1 MNSIVMS
8 FDFGMKRI
16 GVAVGQKV
24 TQTASG
30 LGVVQAFDGIPK
42 WDYLDKIV
50 LDWQPERFIVGL
62 PINMDGTEGPRV
74 QATRDWSLD
83 LVRILGIPVAFWDER
98 LSTVAVERMMLKADM
113 TRNKRAAKIDQA
125 AAAYILQGALDNIG
139 MQNS

>member
-62 PINMDGTEGPRV
+62 PINMDGSDSEMSKKAQKFSR
-74 QATRDWSLD
+74 
-83 LVRILGIPVAFWDER
+83 RISSRYNIRSEMFDER
-98 LSTVAVERMMLKADM
+98 LTSFEAREHDGKTHIDAI
-113 TRNKRAAKIDQA
+113 AAKI
-125 AAAYILQGALDNIG
+125 ILESWLRE
-139 MQNS
+139 

>member
-62 PINMDGTEGPRV
+62 PINMDGSNSEMSKKAQKFSR
-74 QATRDWSLD
+74 
-83 LVRILGIPVAFWDER
+83 RISSRYNIRSEMFDDR
-98 LSTVAVERMMLKADM
+98 LTSYEAREHDGKTHIDAI
-113 TRNKRAAKIDQA
+113 AAKI
-125 AAAYILQGALDNIG
+125 ILESWLRE
-139 MQNS
+139 

>member
-16 GVAVGQKV
+16 GVAVGQRV

-62 PINMDGTEGPRV
+62 PINMDGSNSEMSKKAQKFSR
-74 QATRDWSLD
+74 
-83 LVRILGIPVAFWDER
+83 RISSRYNIRSEMFDER
-98 LSTVAVERMMLKADM
+98 LTSFEAREHDGKTHIDAI
-113 TRNKRAAKIDQA
+113 AAKI
-125 AAAYILQGALDNIG
+125 ILESWLRE
-139 MQNS
+139 

>member
-1 MNSIVMS
+1 MYSIVMS

-62 PINMDGTEGPRV
+62 PINMDGSNSEMSKKAQKFSR
-74 QATRDWSLD
+74 
-83 LVRILGIPVAFWDER
+83 RISSRYNIRSEMFDER
-98 LSTVAVERMMLKADM
+98 LTSFEAREHDGKTHIDAI
-113 TRNKRAAKIDQA
+113 AAKI
-125 AAAYILQGALDNIG
+125 ILESWLRE
-139 MQNS
+139 

>member
-24 TQTASG
+24 TQTATG
-30 LGVVQAFDGIPK
+30 LGVVQAFDGIPE

-62 PINMDGTEGPRV
+62 PINMDGSNSEMSKKAQKFSR
-74 QATRDWSLD
+74 
-83 LVRILGIPVAFWDER
+83 RISSRYNIRSEMFDER
-98 LSTVAVERMMLKADM
+98 LTSFEAREHDGKTHIDAI
-113 TRNKRAAKIDQA
+113 AAKI
-125 AAAYILQGALDNIG
+125 ILESWLRE
-139 MQNS
+139 

>member
-30 LGVVQAFDGIPK
+30 LGVVQAFDGIPM

-62 PINMDGTEGPRV
+62 PINMDGSNSEMSKKAQKFSR
-74 QATRDWSLD
+74 
-83 LVRILGIPVAFWDER
+83 RISSRYNIRSEMFDER
-98 LSTVAVERMMLKADM
+98 LTSFEAREHDGKTHIDAI
-113 TRNKRAAKIDQA
+113 AAKI
-125 AAAYILQGALDNIG
+125 ILESWLRE
-139 MQNS
+139 

>member
-62 PINMDGTEGPRV
+62 PINMDGSNSEMSKKAQKFSR
-74 QATRDWSLD
+74 RISSRYN
-83 LVRILGIPVAFWDER
+83 VRSEMFDER
-98 LSTVAVERMMLKADM
+98 LTSFEAREHDGKTHIDAI
-113 TRNKRAAKIDQA
+113 AAKI
-125 AAAYILQGALDNIG
+125 ILESWLRE
-139 MQNS
+139 

>member
-1 MNSIVMS
+1 MTSIVMS

-30 LGVVQAFDGIPK
+30 LAVVQAFDGIPK

-62 PINMDGTEGPRV
+62 PINMDGSNSEMSKKAQKFSRRV
-74 QATRDWSLD
+74 SSRYNIRSEM
-83 LVRILGIPVAFWDER
+83 FDER
-98 LSTVAVERMMLKADM
+98 LTSFEAREHDGKAHSDAI
-113 TRNKRAAKIDQA
+113 AAKI
-125 AAAYILQGALDNIG
+125 ILESWLRE
-139 MQNS
+139 

>member
-62 PINMDGTEGPRV
+62 PINMDGSNSEMSKKAQKFSR
-74 QATRDWSLD
+74 
-83 LVRILGIPVAFWDER
+83 RISSRYNIRSEMFDER
-98 LSTVAVERMMLKADM
+98 LTSFEAREHDEKTHIDAI
-113 TRNKRAAKIDQA
+113 AAKI
-125 AAAYILQGALDNIG
+125 ILESWLRG
-139 MQNS
+139 

>member
-1 MNSIVMS
+1 MG

-16 GVAVGQKV
+16 GIAVGQKV

-62 PINMDGTEGPRV
+62 PINMDGSNSEMSKKAQQYRV
-74 QATRDWSLD
+74 KRFLQKMTIFLPWEKLKR
-83 LVRILGIPVAFWDER
+83 GIYLPPLRR
-98 LSTVAVERMMLKADM
+98 LIKTAPKLPST
-113 TRNKRAAKIDQA
+113 
-125 AAAYILQGALDNIG
+125 
-139 MQNS
+139 

>member
-62 PINMDGTEGPRV
+62 PINMDGSNSEMSKKAQKFSR
-74 QATRDWSLD
+74 
-83 LVRILGIPVAFWDER
+83 RISSRYNIKSEMFDER
-98 LSTVAVERMMLKADM
+98 LTSFEAREHDGKTHIDAI
-113 TRNKRAAKIDQA
+113 AAKI
-125 AAAYILQGALDNIG
+125 ILESWLRE
-139 MQNS
+139 

>member
-62 PINMDGTEGPRV
+62 PINMDGSNSEMSKKAQKFSRRISSRYN
-74 QATRDWSLD
+74 TRSEM
-83 LVRILGIPVAFWDER
+83 FDER
-98 LSTVAVERMMLKADM
+98 LTSFEARKHDGKTHIDAI
-113 TRNKRAAKIDQA
+113 AAKI
-125 AAAYILQGALDNIG
+125 ILESWLRE
-139 MQNS
+139 

>member
-62 PINMDGTEGPRV
+62 PINMDGSNSEMSKKAQKFSR
-74 QATRDWSLD
+74 
-83 LVRILGIPVAFWDER
+83 RISSRYNIRSEMFDER
-98 LSTVAVERMMLKADM
+98 LTSFEAREHDGKTHIDAI
-113 TRNKRAAKIDQA
+113 AAKI
-125 AAAYILQGALDNIG
+125 ILESWLRE
-139 MQNS
+139 

>member
-24 TQTASG
+24 TQTASS

-62 PINMDGTEGPRV
+62 PINMDGSNSEMSKKAQKFSR
-74 QATRDWSLD
+74 
-83 LVRILGIPVAFWDER
+83 RISSRYNIRSEMFDER
-98 LSTVAVERMMLKADM
+98 LTSFEAREHDGKTHIDAI
-113 TRNKRAAKIDQA
+113 AAKI
-125 AAAYILQGALDNIG
+125 ILESWLRE
-139 MQNS
+139 

>member
-62 PINMDGTEGPRV
+62 PINMDGSNSEMSKKAQKFSR
-74 QATRDWSLD
+74 
-83 LVRILGIPVAFWDER
+83 RISSRYNIRSEMFDER
-98 LSTVAVERMMLKADM
+98 LTSFEAREHDGKTHIDAI
-113 TRNKRAAKIDQA
+113 AAKL
-125 AAAYILQGALDNIG
+125 ILESWLRE
-139 MQNS
+139 

>member
-16 GVAVGQKV
+16 GIAVGQKV

-62 PINMDGTEGPRV
+62 PINMDGSNSEMSKKAQKFSR
-74 QATRDWSLD
+74 
-83 LVRILGIPVAFWDER
+83 RISSRYNIRSEMFDER
-98 LSTVAVERMMLKADM
+98 LTSFEAREHDGKTHIDAI
-113 TRNKRAAKIDQA
+113 AAKI
-125 AAAYILQGALDNIG
+125 ILESWLRE
-139 MQNS
+139 

>member
-62 PINMDGTEGPRV
+62 PINMDGSNSEMSKKAQKFSR
-74 QATRDWSLD
+74 
-83 LVRILGIPVAFWDER
+83 RISSRYNIRSEMFDER
-98 LSTVAVERMMLKADM
+98 LTTFEARERDGKTHIDAI
-113 TRNKRAAKIDQA
+113 AAKI
-125 AAAYILQGALDNIG
+125 ILESWLRE
-139 MQNS
+139 

>member
-30 LGVVQAFDGIPK
+30 LGVVQASDGIPK

-62 PINMDGTEGPRV
+62 PINMDGSNSEMSKKAQKFSR
-74 QATRDWSLD
+74 
-83 LVRILGIPVAFWDER
+83 RISSRYNIKSEMFDER
-98 LSTVAVERMMLKADM
+98 LTSFEAREHDGKTHIDAI
-113 TRNKRAAKIDQA
+113 AAKI
-125 AAAYILQGALDNIG
+125 ILESWLRE
-139 MQNS
+139 